1 VIVTDNLFGDIIS
14 DLGAALTG
22 GLGYAPSGNLNPD
35 RTGPSIFEP
44 VHGSAP
50 DIAGK
55 GLANPSGAVLSAS
68 LMLAHLGEDA
78 AAAELDD
85 AVSSVLAA
93 GAPASTGEWEKALL
107 THLSNGGTAS

>member
-1 VIVTDNLFGDIIS
+1 
-14 DLGAALTG
+14 
-22 GLGYAPSGNLNPD
+22 
-35 RTGPSIFEP
+35 
-44 VHGSAP
+44 
-50 DIAGK
+50 
-55 GLANPSGAVLSAS
+55 VLSAS